1 MRHGKTWAG
10 FLLLFGA
17 MQFVLCLAAAET
29 LRPAYSVRQNMISE
43 LGVGQNAIL
52 FNASIALLGICA
64 ILSAYFMLKHF
75 NDTVLFALMCF
86 AGLGAIGVG
95 AFPMN
100 TSALHAASAL
110 CAFFFGALSAIWS
123 AKYQRM
129 ELAALSV
136 ALGIISLVA
145 LCFLATRSPTPFG
158 PGGIE
163 RFVKFPVLIW
173 GLLFGGSLLAKKE
186 EKKMNDA

>member
-1 MRHGKTWAG
+1 MRYGKTWAG

-17 MQFVLCLAAAET
+17 LQFLLCLAAAET

-52 FNASIALLGICA
+52 FNASIILLGVCA
-64 ILSAYFMLKHF
+64 VLSAYFMLKHF
-75 NDTVLFALMCF
+75 NDTVLFALLCF

-95 AFPMN
+95 VFPMN
-100 TSALHAASAL
+100 TGAPHIASAL
-110 CAFFFGALSAIWS
+110 CTFFFGALAAIWS
-123 AKYQRM
+123 TRHQRV
-129 ELAALSV
+129 ELAALSA
-136 ALGIISLVA
+136 ALGLVSLVA
-145 LCFLATRSPTPFG
+145 LYFLAVRSPTPFG

-173 GLLFGGSLLAKKE
+173 CMMFGGSLLVKDKE
-186 EKKMNDA
+186 KEGED